1 MDKPQLKWRCLS
13 LEHQQSVG
21 LIKNYPLKYPVW
33 FLGKEA
39 EVLEALK
46 SARAKGGNFSA
57 YTHNEMLD
65 RWHYK
70 HCART
75 PPILLTADLGFLF
88 STEKHNTG

>member
-1 MDKPQLKWRCLS
+1 MLKFKSWVSAVNRADLKCPIKVPCL
-13 LEHQQSVG
+13 V
-21 LIKNYPLKYPVW
+21 I
-33 FLGKEA
+33 LGKET

-46 SARAKGGNFSA
+46 SARVKGGNFSA
-57 YTHNEMLD
+57 YTHDEMLE

-88 STEKHNTG
+88 STDKHNTS

>member
-1 MDKPQLKWRCLS
+1 MVMFKSGASAVSRADKKLPIKIPCL
-13 LEHQQSVG
+13 V
-21 LIKNYPLKYPVW
+21 

-39 EVLEALK
+39 DVLEALK

-88 STEKHNTG
+88 STEKHNTS